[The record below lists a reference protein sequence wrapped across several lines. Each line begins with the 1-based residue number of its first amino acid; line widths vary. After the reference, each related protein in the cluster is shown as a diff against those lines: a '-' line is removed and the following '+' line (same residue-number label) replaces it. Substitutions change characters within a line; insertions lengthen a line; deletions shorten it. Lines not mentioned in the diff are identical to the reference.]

1 MRREFNVRERTFENA
16 SDCGLSVEFN
26 SCISQSE
33 HAVGSTNQIAQLAR
47 ESFLKDQSRL
57 LFSSRVTCSRNHSTH
72 KSSRPPS
79 TCSQIALVRE
89 TWDDLLGTQFESV
102 RQISHHLTQ
111 YLTSLLAQS
120 RCGVFIIAGEYP
132 PVCYSS
138 YLVLKLPLRLRLP
151 SDCESSPLSAL
162 PS

>member
-1 MRREFNVRERTFENA
+1 M
-16 SDCGLSVEFN
+16 
-26 SCISQSE
+26 
-33 HAVGSTNQIAQLAR
+33 
-47 ESFLKDQSRL
+47 
-57 LFSSRVTCSRNHSTH
+57 
-72 KSSRPPS
+72 
-79 TCSQIALVRE
+79 RE

-138 YLVLKLPLRLRLP
+138 YLVLKLPLRSRLP

-162 PS
+162 PLLAFGLLPIALPTVVPGPEFG